1 MHFYTHFN
9 MHFSKKSEEKIEDSD
24 LEYQSKEK
32 DSTKKTQKESKNKN
46 AKKDKEESDHDE
58 EEVKSNYKKRGDL
71 LKKTDK
77 GTKNL
82 EMESLAIIYNIKDE
96 KHPFKHLDG
105 VPDSVS
111 IEDLV
116 DFERK
121 NVIYFL
127 NVKLKN

>member
-1 MHFYTHFN
+1 
-9 MHFSKKSEEKIEDSD
+9 

-32 DSTKKTQKESKNKN
+32 DSTKKNEKESKNKN

-82 EMESLAIIYNIKDE
+82 DMES
-96 KHPFKHLDG
+96 
-105 VPDSVS
+105 
-111 IEDLV
+111 
-116 DFERK
+116 
-121 NVIYFL
+121 
-127 NVKLKN
+127 